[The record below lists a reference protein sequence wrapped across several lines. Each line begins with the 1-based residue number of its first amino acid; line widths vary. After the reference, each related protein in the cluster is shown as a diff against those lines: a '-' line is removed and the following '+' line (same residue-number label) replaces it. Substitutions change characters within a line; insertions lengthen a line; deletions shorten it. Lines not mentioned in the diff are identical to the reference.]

1 MARDSRGMNLVEDR
15 DRFSKPDRANDTSK
29 GLIVMTRPAH
39 AAMESHKGFQT
50 GAPRTAQ
57 REHACVTFL
66 MASGLSLA
74 TLIAV
79 ATVSMD
85 VVTAAAVLR

>member
-1 MARDSRGMNLVEDR
+1 
-15 DRFSKPDRANDTSK
+15 
-29 GLIVMTRPAH
+29 
-39 AAMESHKGFQT
+39 MESHKGFQT
-50 GAPRTAQ
+50 GAPRAAR

-74 TLIAV
+74 TLITV

>member
-1 MARDSRGMNLVEDR
+1 M
-15 DRFSKPDRANDTSK
+15 DTSK

-39 AAMESHKGFQT
+39 AAMESHKGFQA
-50 GAPRTAQ
+50 GAPRTAR

-74 TLIAV
+74 TLITV